1 MSMMSHYVMNMN
13 KDIEIIRKNQEEIKK
28 LKSITNKNSIESLK
42 KDLSW

>member
-1 MSMMSHYVMNMN
+1 MMSHYVMNMN